1 MSKTKETVNE
11 TEVIG
16 AIEVK
21 ASNKGIE
28 NLKRKK
34 SEYTTLTSFKNAV
47 QGVIELDLISDESKQ
62 TLIAIQ
68 DESVQ
73 RFISKKLL

>member
-1 MSKTKETVNE
+1 MSKTEKTVRE
-11 TEVIG
+11 LE
-16 AIEVK
+16 AIPDIKVK
-21 ASNKGIE
+21 ASSKGIE

-62 TLIAIQ
+62 ALLAIQ